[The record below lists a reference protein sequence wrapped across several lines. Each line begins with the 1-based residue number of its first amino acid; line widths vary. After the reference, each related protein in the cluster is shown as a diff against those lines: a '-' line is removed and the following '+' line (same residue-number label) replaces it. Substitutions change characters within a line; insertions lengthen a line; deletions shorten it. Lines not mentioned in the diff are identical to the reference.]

1 MTRTDGRRDD
11 EMRPVRIVPGFLE
24 FPEGSALITLGR
36 TQVLCA
42 ATVDESVPRFLRG
55 QGQGWVTAEYSMLP
69 RSTLSRTPREAVAG
83 RIGGRT
89 QEIQRLIGRSLR
101 AVTDLPLLG
110 ERTILIDCDVLQAD
124 GGTRTAAITGAY
136 VALHQATKGLLRKG
150 LIPKEPLRWHV
161 AATSVGVVRGQSLLD
176 LCYEEDSRADV
187 DFNVVMTSNGDFVEI
202 QGTAERDPFS
212 MESVQRLLGLAGQ
225 GIRELFK
232 IQAEVVAAL
241 S

>member
-1 MTRTDGRRDD
+1 MPRIDGRTP
-11 EMRPVRIVPGFLE
+11 EQMRPVEIVPGYLE
-24 FPEGSALITLGR
+24 FPEGSALITLGKTR
-36 TQVLCA
+36 VLCT

-69 RSTLSRTPREAVAG
+69 RSTLTRSPREAAVG

-101 AVTDLPLLG
+101 AVTDMPLLG

-124 GGTRTAAITGAY
+124 GGTRTAAITGAFI
-136 VALHQATKGLLRKG
+136 ALHQATRQLVKDG
-150 LIPKEPLRWHV
+150 LIPSDPLKWKV
-161 AATSVGVVRGQSLLD
+161 AATSVGIVRGEMLLD

-202 QGTAERDPFS
+202 QGTAEHNPFS
-212 MESVQRLLGLAGQ
+212 LTSAQ
-225 GIRELFK
+225 GILDQAAAGIRDLFGL
-232 IQAEVVAAL
+232 QDEVMAAL
-241 S
+241 G